1 MKKIDHIGIAVKDVE
16 ASNELFSKLFN
27 KAPFHQELLE
37 TQHLQVSFFALE
49 DTKVELIQPVS
60 EKSTVHKYLENKGEG
75 IHHIAFEV
83 ADMLAAGWP
92 PPPMRTAKAATSMSA
107 SSGKWRG
114 RCSAMQVAQCAAVE
128 RIRMR
133 RCQHCGQGWLRCGTR
148 TKMLAL
154 HLLR

>member
-37 TQHLQVSFFALE
+37 TQHLQVSFFALD

-75 IHHIAFEV
+75 IHHVAFEV
-83 ADMLAAGWP
+83 EDIYAEMERLKSEGFQP
-92 PPPMRTAKAATSMSA
+92 L
-107 SSGKWRG
+107 
-114 RCSAMQVAQCAAVE
+114 CSLFFILFQDETVVLSVIHC
-128 RIRMR
+128 IRSE
-133 RCQHCGQGWLRCGTR
+133 LTFEF
-148 TKMLAL
+148 L
-154 HLLR
+154 

>member
-75 IHHIAFEV
+75 IHHVAFEV
-83 ADMLAAGWP
+83 EDIYAEM
-92 PPPMRTAKAATSMSA
+92 
-107 SSGKWRG
+107 
-114 RCSAMQVAQCAAVE
+114 E
-128 RIRMR
+128 RLKSEGFQPLQKNRM
-133 RCQHCGQGWLRCGTR
+133 
-148 TKMLAL
+148 
-154 HLLR
+154 